1 MNILELVEDGIIPT
15 MGTKYSGCID
25 LYSRKDI
32 IVEGGRSELIP
43 LGVRINPVK
52 LSEALKDLDQEQF
65 NEFLLTHH
73 ILLKIRSGL
82 SKKLMLANGVG
93 EIDLDYPGEF
103 MARVYNPAMPT
114 LRKKFDDN
122 KNLID
127 VELVSG
133 MPVVVRKGDKVAQIS
148 LEQHKTSIFGIVSS
162 EVRAG
167 GFGSTG
173 N

>member
-1 MNILELVEDGIIPT
+1 MPT

-25 LYSRKDI
+25 LYSREDVI
-32 IVEGGRSELIP
+32 IEGGKTELIP
-43 LGVRINPVK
+43 LGVKINPTK
-52 LSEALKDLDQEQF
+52 LSEALKDLDQYEF

-103 MARVYNPAMPT
+103 MARVYNPTMPT

-127 VELVSG
+127 VELISG
-133 MPVVVRKGDKVAQIS
+133 TPVVIHRGDKVAQIS
-148 LEQHKTSIFGIVSS
+148 LEQHKTSMFGIFSD
-162 EVRAG
+162 EERTG

-173 N
+173 A